1 MLDST
6 TQAIE
11 IDCRPLYVQ
20 INAICKEKI
29 MSVYEEN
36 GFTSRKEY
44 LESLAEDYD
53 MDYEDVEMLSA
64 ILGETEDFDGL
75 VTALEDYCEGWY

>member
-29 MSVYEEN
+29 MTVYEEN

-53 MDYEDVEMLSA
+53 MAYEDVEMLA
-64 ILGETEDFDGL
+64 ATLGETEDFDGL

>member
-1 MLDST
+1 
-6 TQAIE
+6 
-11 IDCRPLYVQ
+11 
-20 INAICKEKI
+20 

-53 MDYEDVEMLSA
+53 MDYEDVEMLA
-64 ILGETEDFDGL
+64 TTLGETEDFDGL
-75 VTALEDYCEGWY
+75 LTALEDYCEGWY

>member
-1 MLDST
+1 
-6 TQAIE
+6 
-11 IDCRPLYVQ
+11 
-20 INAICKEKI
+20 

>member
-6 TQAIE
+6 TQALE

-44 LESLAEDYD
+44 LQSLAEDYD
-53 MDYEDVEMLSA
+53 MDYEDVEMLA
-64 ILGETEDFDGL
+64 ATLGATEDFDGL
-75 VTALEDYCEGWY
+75 LTALEDYCEGWY

>member
-6 TQAIE
+6 TQALE

-20 INAICKEKI
+20 INAIRKEKR

-36 GFTSRKEY
+36 GFTSRNEY
-44 LESLAEDYD
+44 LKSLAEDYD
-53 MDYEDVEMLSA
+53 MDYEDVEMLA
-64 ILGETEDFDGL
+64 TTLGETEDFDGL
-75 VTALEDYCEGWY
+75 LTALEDYCEGWY